1 MTQVWSLSTVH
12 FMLQDP
18 LKTIICK
25 ILNRKVCIFFKEYF
39 RGKQDSIQFH
49 VKSNFILICGHFS
62 SLIVVEVGEL
72 RTEWIGSLHVSNS
85 FPQVRNDSLAFPRE
99 TAVNLTLGARMT
111 GTLIMNSFCWGLPF
125 STYFFFFTACSPEY
139 EHSCLTKFT
148 YFASLAYWPSF
159 LYEKWNSNVKRQ
171 CQKDGMEMSQLVPY
185 QVCEWGFIL
194 LKPHSPCL

>member
-1 MTQVWSLSTVH
+1 MH
-12 FMLQDP
+12 FFQRLLQ
-18 LKTIICK
+18 
-25 ILNRKVCIFFKEYF
+25 

-72 RTEWIGSLHVSNS
+72 RTEWIGSLHVSSS
-85 FPQVRNDSLAFPRE
+85 FPQVQNDNLAFPWE

-125 STYFFFFTACSPEY
+125 SAYFFFFTACSPEY

-194 LKPHSPCL
+194 LNWRPLFFSPDFIRLSNEIILKRTINITIRCFGCW